1 MTAGGFTAKAGNK
14 FMEGL
19 KMILEIDRAEL
30 REYYKGN
37 IKRVIAEKGGLLW
50 TTERI
55 KHAFNFGNGTE
66 KI

>member
-1 MTAGGFTAKAGNK
+1 
-14 FMEGL
+14 
-19 KMILEIDRAEL
+19 MILEIDRAEL

-37 IKRVIAEKGGLLW
+37 IKRAIAEKGGLLW

-66 KI
+66 KDLKQYMKDNKIYCVFVEI